1 MMGSNWICQ
10 VGETVGSLISF
21 NDPGCDMCPEIS
33 CLVSEGFLLKVLN
46 LITLLRSKR
55 LSSQKSQT
63 MLHQENSASVLI
75 RLPPINMFNDDDD
88 DDDDED
94 DDVDDY
100 YY

>member
-1 MMGSNWICQ
+1 
-10 VGETVGSLISF
+10 
-21 NDPGCDMCPEIS
+21 
-33 CLVSEGFLLKVLN
+33 
-46 LITLLRSKR
+46 
-55 LSSQKSQT
+55 

-88 DDDDED
+88 DDDDDDDED